1 MSNITILDQPFE
13 GELQTPFAF
22 KLDDFQK
29 HSYKLINDD
38 TTKNILCCAHTGSG
52 KSMLIEFC
60 ILRAKKINKK
70 IFYCSPIKTL
80 SNQKFYE
87 FTQKYPDI
95 SIGLITGDH
104 KCNPDADCLIMTTE
118 ILCNLLIYKTL
129 KYDDFEINNIDFND
143 FFAVVFDEVHYINDV
158 ERGGVWEKCI
168 MNMPK
173 HINQVMLSATI
184 DKPENF
190 INWVYSCNNN
200 PSYLLTNEKRVVPL
214 HFNYSYWVNN
224 SKLSKEL
231 EKYASKINT
240 FTEFTSTSTKV
251 KEIDRMHCLTMDSL
265 NKYFVDVKVNFTFI
279 INEICKQLQVKHMT
293 PAIFF
298 IFSKRK
304 CMEIAKSIST
314 NFNDYNE
321 GVEVGRLFDYY
332 LSKLEQ
338 KEAYKNS
345 QQYNVIR
352 DLAIKGI
359 SVHHAGLIPVFKEII
374 EMLFSKNLIKVLFA
388 TETFAVGLNMP
399 TKTVIFTDI
408 YKFDNRGK
416 RRLMTHEFI
425 QMSGRAGRRGID
437 KIGYVIIIPQLFSD
451 ETNVKDLQNLLF
463 GKSQSITSKFNIDH
477 DFILNLIE
485 NNALDK
491 LKDNMNK
498 SLLNSEIVKEIDY
511 IEKDIEVLEDK
522 ISKISISN
530 MEQYND
536 YQKLEDQL
544 TNIITPSQNQI
555 KKIEQKIKDM
565 KKSDIFMKEFGKY
578 QELRQLD
585 NEKNILII
593 DKKNTINYIERNV
606 NNQINMLKDEG
617 FITEDNMLTQKG
629 QIARKIKEIDTISTT
644 NILVSDYLDMLFKEK
659 KLNKILALFTLLCD
673 GKDSDDYEITEEYH
687 DVLKFIRENSNILIN
702 RELLYPVLDWY
713 DGKYSRDIVETYNIH
728 EGDLIKSINKII
740 HLLDD
745 VIQVFMLINKIEYI
759 DIITE
764 IKNKLI
770 GDSTRNIITMES
782 LYLKIV

>member
-1 MSNITILDQPFE
+1 MQNITILNQPFE
-13 GELQTPFAF
+13 GELETPYKF

-60 ILRAKKINKK
+60 LLRAHQLKKRIICCN
-70 IFYCSPIKTL
+70 PIKTL
-80 SNQKFYE
+80 SNQSFYGLTKKF
-87 FTQKYPDI
+87 PDI

-129 KYDDFEINNIDFND
+129 KYDDFEINNLDFND
-143 FFAVVFDEVHYINDV
+143 FFAVVFDEVHYINDA

-168 MNMPK
+168 MNLPK

-190 INWVYSCNNN
+190 INWVHSCNNN

-231 EKYASKINT
+231 EKYSSKINT

-251 KEIDRMHCLTMDSL
+251 REIDQMHCLNMDSL
-265 NKYFVDVKVNFTFI
+265 NKYFVDVKVNYTFI
-279 INEICKQLQVKHMT
+279 INEICKHLQQKHMT

-298 IFSKRK
+298 IFSKKK

-314 NFNDYNE
+314 NFNDYTE
-321 GVEVGRLFDYY
+321 GVEVSRLFDYY

-345 QQYNVIR
+345 QQYNIIR

-408 YKFDNRGK
+408 YKFDNNGK
-416 RRLMTHEFI
+416 RRLQTHEFI

-437 KIGYVIIIPQLFSD
+437 TTGYVIVVPQLFS
-451 ETNVKDLQNLLF
+451 EVTKSSELNNLIF
-463 GKSQSITSKFNIDH
+463 GGSQKISSKFNIDH
-477 DFILNLIE
+477 DYVLELIE
-485 NNALDK
+485 NNQLDIIG
-491 LKDNMNK
+491 DTIRK
-498 SLLNSEIVKEIDY
+498 SLLNTEINNEIRY
-511 IEKDIEVLEDK
+511 IENDIAK
-522 ISKISISN
+522 
-530 MEQYND
+530 
-536 YQKLEDQL
+536 L
-544 TNIITPSQNQI
+544 TNKINIYKFNNIEMYEEYDTLNNQLNSIIKPSNNNLR
-555 KKIEQKIKDM
+555 KIQQKIKDM
-565 KKSDIFMKEFGKY
+565 KANPIFQKEFDKY
-578 QELRQLD
+578 NEYMQIKKQLYD
-585 NEKNILII
+585 ALQYKE
-593 DKKNTINYIERNV
+593 NTINYIETSV
-606 NNQINMLKDEG
+606 HNQLIILEKD
-617 FITEDNMLTQKG
+617 
-629 QIARKIKEIDTISTT
+629 
-644 NILVSDYLDMLFKEK
+644 
-659 KLNKILALFTLLCD
+659 
-673 GKDSDDYEITEEYH
+673 
-687 DVLKFIRENSNILIN
+687 
-702 RELLYPVLDWY
+702 
-713 DGKYSRDIVETYNIH
+713 DIVTCAE
-728 EGDLIKSINKII
+728 
-740 HLLDD
+740 
-745 VIQVFMLINKIEYI
+745 F
-759 DIITE
+759 
-764 IKNKLI
+764 
-770 GDSTRNIITMES
+770 
-782 LYLKIV
+782 